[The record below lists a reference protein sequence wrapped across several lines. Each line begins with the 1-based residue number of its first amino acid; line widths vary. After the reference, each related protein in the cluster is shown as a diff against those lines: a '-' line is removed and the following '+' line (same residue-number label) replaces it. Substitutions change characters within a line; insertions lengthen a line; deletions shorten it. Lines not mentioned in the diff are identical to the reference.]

1 MAEFIICIVTC
12 PCTGVCSRCIF
23 RTVLYKPTFYVSA
36 LLRRGTAYKGLKMY
50 DKAKKD
56 FKDVLVKEPNNKKA
70 EVTNLL
76 NLSNVGRVDFILFI
90 LVLHFLTLLG
100 EKLNNL

>member
-1 MAEFIICIVTC
+1 
-12 PCTGVCSRCIF
+12 
-23 RTVLYKPTFYVSA
+23 
-36 LLRRGTAYKGLKMY
+36 MY

-76 NLSNVGRVDFILFI
+76 NQSGVGRVDLILFM
-90 LVLHFLTLLG
+90 LG